1 MRTLC
6 FLLFID
12 VARKFQKHVKKYPA
26 IRQFCVKFSGNPVL
40 DAYLSLV
47 ETVDNLLEQ
56 LSKKTGIPVEHMTLI
71 YKGKPVRRTATLYDF
86 AAAQDGRILMLMC
99 TKSRG
104 GGKKRKCT
112 KTRSGSKKQNCAVDS
127 PVLDLELLSLVASEV
142 QAPMLD
148 VQDDSSPS
156 TLTCNVRAS
165 M

>member
-71 YKGKPVRRTATLYDF
+71 YKGK
-86 AAAQDGRILMLMC
+86 
-99 TKSRG
+99 
-104 GGKKRKCT
+104 
-112 KTRSGSKKQNCAVDS
+112 AVHMAS
-127 PVLDLELLSLVASEV
+127 LLKLVACV
-142 QAPMLD
+142 LCGGCMCWTCVACMLY
-148 VQDDSSPS
+148 
-156 TLTCNVRAS
+156 A
-165 M
+165 